1 MALRFKRDGEETR
14 FIKVENSPKV
24 DEEAQT
30 NAVLRAFRDTSN
42 NNPDDPGP
50 GELCFRFE
58 VRSLTQMLLRLC
70 AFAFAFAFTT
80 RARAHTQTD
89 TGSHT
94 HTHTGTPAHNSTA
107 QYECVCRS
115 TCLPGVVACL
125 MMKPLDERRRAR
137 AAQTCLLTNPL
148 SLPAFAFVAVRCGA
162 ARVVCVRACVSR

>member
-58 VRSLTQMLLRLC
+58 VKNPSKKNTSKKKTVIFLGIMDNKPFEAALRTCSKLVGGDVDSSV
-70 AFAFAFAFTT
+70 FM
-80 RARAHTQTD
+80 TD
-89 TGSHT
+89 G
-94 HTHTGTPAHNSTA
+94 
-107 QYECVCRS
+107 
-115 TCLPGVVACL
+115 
-125 MMKPLDERRRAR
+125 K
-137 AAQTCLLTNPL
+137 
-148 SLPAFAFVAVRCGA
+148 
-162 ARVVCVRACVSR
+162 